1 MRSIRRSLVLLGLLA
16 LTACTESRVDPP
28 PKDVTTPVPDVKPVS
43 TDAPPG
49 EKPEVAAV
57 DAERAPPET
66 GKLADVDQVPML
78 SRIDNYFER
87 TGSSPYGRRDGAR
100 RIYVQ
105 VDKAMYQ
112 PGESIWVKS
121 WHTTVRG
128 LSPSDAQ
135 NASYQLVSPK
145 GAVVEER
152 QVVLASG
159 RGHHDFTLPEGA
171 QGGEYKIRVNAADG
185 TTGER
190 PIIVNAYE
198 APRIKKKLEFVRKA
212 YGAGDEVQATL
223 EIKRPTGESLANH
236 AVRGRIM
243 LDGAAL
249 DDVTMTTDAKGA
261 GIVKMKLP
269 REIEMGDGILT
280 VFIEDGGVTES
291 VSKRVPIVTK
301 KLRFTMFPEGGHPV
315 TGLETRVYFEAKN
328 PLGKPADVE
337 GHVVDTVGNIVA
349 KFASHWG
356 GLGRF
361 TFTPGAG
368 ETYKVQITKPSGI
381 TDAYPLPLAVDDGC
395 VLRTYDDPD
404 GKEQAIRARVA
415 CTSDKRV
422 TLVATQRDQTFAA
435 VALDVKAGTPAVAH
449 LSSTD
454 KALAR
459 AIGSARITVLDGE
472 QPIAERVVFRNRRA
486 QMKVD
491 ITPNKPAYQPRDQ
504 VALTVKTSDLD
515 GNPLPSEL
523 ALSIVDDT
531 VVSFADDKTGHML
544 AKLLLEPELPT
555 EVEEP
560 NFFFDLTEE
569 RSALAL
575 EMLMGTKGWRKFDW
589 VSALRTPEPQR
600 PSSIADATPERGGGG
615 FVDRMDADDG
625 FGKAMPKGGV
635 DKAAP
640 QKMAARPMAP
650 AMPAPKAAVPRGVAP
665 MQRAMG
671 EAQQG
676 AAPPAPPPPPAVR
689 QQNEV
694 AAAKPMADAVAGA
707 RRPMDMPMA
716 EPVALALE
724 RDADFAEAKKERA
737 FAAEEVAAPGRR
749 APMIAARVFPAPDYG
764 GVAVTGPRTDFRE
777 TIFWAPQVKTGRDGI
792 ATVTFF
798 LSDAITSFRV
808 FAEGMAPGHLGRK
821 ERVISSALPFSMAIK
836 LPLEVSAGD
845 KIKAPVTFTNER
857 AENLDVALTTSF
869 GTLLTQTSSAKSS
882 ISLAAKARDSSFFE
896 LDVTGAKGESEI
908 VVSADAAGLSD
919 AFTRK
924 LRVEPTGFPV
934 EISFAGQVGAKAEH
948 TLEVSDVEKG
958 TFEASVKLYPS
969 PLSTMVSGLEGMLR
983 QPTGCFE
990 QASSS
995 NYPNVMILQHIQK
1008 SGAAAPEIVERAQK
1022 LLDDGYKRLTGYESA
1037 NKGYEW
1043 FGGDPGHEALSAY
1056 GLLEF
1061 VDMRDVYGVDSAMID
1076 RTAAWLMQRR
1086 DGSGGYQRN
1095 ARALDSFGSASP
1107 DVTNAYITYSL
1118 VEAGYA
1124 AQVSKEI
1131 DALLRTAQGSNDA
1144 YIVALAANVAAR
1156 AKKSSAKSLVD
1167 KLAKLMETNG
1177 AFTKADH
1184 SITRSSGVNLHTETT
1199 ALAVLAFLQSETHL
1213 DKARKG
1219 VEWLSSNR
1227 QGFGN
1232 WGATQAT
1239 ILAIKAFT
1247 KYAEASRAAKSPGSV
1262 IVLVNGKVAGRVSYE
1277 AGHKDALTVVLD
1289 GTHLKTG
1296 ANVIRLTHDGKG
1308 ELPYSGVITYRT
1320 KKPPSAPDALVEL
1333 STTIDKTTMKMGDT
1347 ARVWAT
1353 VKNKTAA
1360 GLPMTL
1366 ARVGLPGGL
1375 TFQTWQLK
1383 ELREKGE
1390 IAFWETRP
1398 REVILYLRH
1407 MAPNEEKKI
1416 PIDLVATVPGEY
1428 TGPAS
1433 QAYLYYTDDK
1443 RVWNDAFHVV
1453 IEP

>member
-1 MRSIRRSLVLLGLLA
+1 
-16 LTACTESRVDPP
+16 
-28 PKDVTTPVPDVKPVS
+28 
-43 TDAPPG
+43 
-49 EKPEVAAV
+49 
-57 DAERAPPET
+57 
-66 GKLADVDQVPML
+66 
-78 SRIDNYFER
+78 
-87 TGSSPYGRRDGAR
+87 
-100 RIYVQ
+100 
-105 VDKAMYQ
+105 
-112 PGESIWVKS
+112 
-121 WHTTVRG
+121 
-128 LSPSDAQ
+128 
-135 NASYQLVSPK
+135 
-145 GAVVEER
+145 
-152 QVVLASG
+152 
-159 RGHHDFTLPEGA
+159 
-171 QGGEYKIRVNAADG
+171 
-185 TTGER
+185 
-190 PIIVNAYE
+190 
-198 APRIKKKLEFVRKA
+198 
-212 YGAGDEVQATL
+212 
-223 EIKRPTGESLANH
+223 
-236 AVRGRIM
+236 
-243 LDGAAL
+243 
-249 DDVTMTTDAKGA
+249 
-261 GIVKMKLP
+261 
-269 REIEMGDGILT
+269 
-280 VFIEDGGVTES
+280 
-291 VSKRVPIVTK
+291 
-301 KLRFTMFPEGGHPV
+301 
-315 TGLETRVYFEAKN
+315 
-328 PLGKPADVE
+328 
-337 GHVVDTVGNIVA
+337 
-349 KFASHWG
+349 
-356 GLGRF
+356 
-361 TFTPGAG
+361 
-368 ETYKVQITKPSGI
+368 
-381 TDAYPLPLAVDDGC
+381 
-395 VLRTYDDPD
+395 
-404 GKEQAIRARVA
+404 
-415 CTSDKRV
+415 V

-472 QPIAERVVFRNRRA
+472 QPLAERVIFRNRRA
-486 QMKVD
+486 QMRVD

-544 AKLLLEPELPT
+544 AKLLLEPELPS

-569 RSALAL
+569 KSALAL

-589 VSALRTPEPQR
+589 VSALRPVVP
-600 PSSIADATPERGGGG
+600 PPIANTFEKDGSRGGGG
-615 FVDRMDADDG
+615 PAPGMALDEGAFDD
-625 FGKAMPKGGV
+625 AMPKGGAV
-635 DKAAP
+635 ENAP
-640 QKMAARPMAP
+640 QKMAARPRAAPPQMPAAP
-650 AMPAPKAAVPRGVAP
+650 APADRLEPQAKKRDMREV
-665 MQRAMG
+665 
-671 EAQQG
+671 QQG

-689 QQNEV
+689 MKNEI
-694 AAAKPMADAVAGA
+694 AAEKPMADAVPGRFAGVA
-707 RRPMDMPMA
+707 KDIPAA
-716 EPVALALE
+716 EPVELALE
-724 RDADFAEAKKERA
+724 QDADFAEAKKERA
-737 FAAEEVAAPGRR
+737 FAAEEVQGRR
-749 APMIAARVFPAPDYG
+749 AAPMIAARVFPAPDYG

-777 TIFWAPQVKTGRDGI
+777 TIFWAPQVKTGRDGL

-845 KIKAPVTFTNER
+845 KIRAPVTFTNER
-857 AENLDVALTTSF
+857 AESLDVALTTSF
-869 GTLLTQTSSAKSS
+869 GALLTQTSAAKSS
-882 ISLAAKARDSSFFE
+882 ITLAAKARDSSFFE

-908 VVSADAAGLSD
+908 AISADAAGLSD

-934 EISFAGQVGAKAEH
+934 EVSFAGQVGAKAEH
-948 TLEVSDVEKG
+948 VLDVSDVEKG
-958 TFEASVKLYPS
+958 TFEATVKLYPS
-969 PLSTMVSGLEGMLR
+969 PLATMVSGLEGMLR

-1022 LLDDGYKRLTGYESA
+1022 LLDEGYKRLTGYESA

-1076 RTAAWLMQRR
+1076 RTAAWLLQRR
-1086 DGSGGYQRN
+1086 DGAGGYQRN

-1107 DVTNAYITYSL
+1107 EVTNAYITYSL

-1124 AQVSKEI
+1124 SQVAKEV
-1131 DALLRTAQGSNDA
+1131 DALLRAGVGSSDA

-1156 AKKSSAKSLVD
+1156 AKKPSAKSLVD
-1167 KLAKLMETNG
+1167 KLAKLMDANG
-1177 AFTKADH
+1177 AWTKADH
-1184 SITRSSGVNLHTETT
+1184 SITRSSGANLHTETT
-1199 ALAVLAFLQSETHL
+1199 ALAVLAFLQSESHL

-1219 VEWLSSNR
+1219 IEWLSSNR

-1277 AGHKDALTVVLD
+1277 AGHKDALTMTLD

-1296 ANVIRLTHDGKG
+1296 ANTIRLTHDGKG

-1333 STTIDKTTMKMGDT
+1333 TTTIDKTTMKMGDT
-1347 ARVWAT
+1347 VRVWAT

-1416 PIDLVATVPGEY
+1416 PIDLVATVAGEY

-1433 QAYLYYTDDK
+1433 QAYLYYSDDK